1 MGRRQKRL
9 PFALGAAIRN
19 PFTRDL
25 LRHCVLAQRPVSL
38 DELAASLGNLSLMLR
53 RAGEQVMDAT
63 RRVTTS
69 DLSQT
74 ETMQQ
79 APEAKRFAKVSV
91 TRGTTKQ
98 DYNVASEETEGRT
111 SAEEQAAVRR

>member
-1 MGRRQKRL
+1 VGQL
-9 PFALGAAIRN
+9 ADDAADR
-19 PFTRDL
+19 PPAAKAVTLEDDTVAARK
-25 LRHCVLAQRPVSL
+25 LA
-38 DELAASLGNLSLMLR
+38 LAASLGNLSLMLR

-74 ETMQQ
+74 ETIQR

-91 TRGTTKQ
+91 TRGTAKQ
-98 DYNVASEETEGRT
+98 DYNVASEEAEWREG
-111 SAEEQAAVRR
+111 AEEQAAARR